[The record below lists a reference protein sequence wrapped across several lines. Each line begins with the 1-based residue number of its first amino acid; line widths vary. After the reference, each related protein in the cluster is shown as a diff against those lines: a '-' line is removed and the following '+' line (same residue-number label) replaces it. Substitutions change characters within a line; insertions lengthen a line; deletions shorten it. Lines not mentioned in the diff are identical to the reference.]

1 MGSFSGSIYEG
12 ELSIE
17 TPGDPWASLFLSG
30 TEGDL
35 LGDLL
40 LSEHLVEGH
49 DVGGRITQC
58 SANE

>member
-1 MGSFSGSIYEG
+1 MGSFSGSVCEG
-12 ELSIE
+12 QLSIE

-30 TEGDL
+30 TE
-35 LGDLL
+35 GDLL